1 MITSR
6 LVAMANQ
13 IALGV
18 PDRTHVAAQV
28 AQHLRTLWAPSMIN
42 ELAAH
47 AAASPSDL
55 QHEVVEA
62 LAHLRPQALNH
73 G

>member
-18 PDRTHVAAQV
+18 PDRAHAASQLS
-28 AQHLRTLWAPSMIN
+28 QHLRSFWAPAMIDQ
-42 ELAAH
+42 LASH
-47 AAASPSDL
+47 AAASPGDL
-55 QHEVVEA
+55 EPEVIVA
-62 LAHLRPQALNH
+62 LETLRPKVMNH

>member
-18 PDRTHVAAQV
+18 PDRAHVADQV
-28 AQHLRTLWAPSMIN
+28 ALHLRSFWAPSMIN

-47 AAASPSDL
+47 AVMSPGDL
-55 QHEVVEA
+55 RPEVVEA
-62 LAHLRPQALNH
+62 LKNLRPMVVH
-73 G
+73 HD

>member
-18 PDRTHVAAQV
+18 PDRAHVADQV
-28 AQHLRTLWAPSMIN
+28 ALHLRSFWAPSMIN

-47 AAASPSDL
+47 AEASPGDL
-55 QHEVVEA
+55 QPEVVEA
-62 LAHLRPQALNH
+62 LATLRPKVLNH

>member
-18 PDRTHVAAQV
+18 PDRTHVADQV
-28 AQHLRTLWAPSMIN
+28 AHHIRSFWAPSMIN
-42 ELAAH
+42 ELATH
-47 AAASPSDL
+47 AAASPGDL
-55 QHEVVEA
+55 QPEVIDA
-62 LAHLRPQALNH
+62 LTTLRPKVVNH

>member
-1 MITSR
+1 MITTR

-18 PDRTHVAAQV
+18 PDRAHVADQV
-28 AQHLRTLWAPSMIN
+28 VQHLRSFWAPFMIN

-47 AAASPSDL
+47 AAASPGDL
-55 QHEVVEA
+55 QPEVVCA
-62 LAHLRPQALNH
+62 LMNLRPKVLNH

>member
-18 PDRTHVAAQV
+18 PDRAHVANQV
-28 AQHLRTLWAPSMIN
+28 ALHIRSFWAPSMIN

-47 AAASPSDL
+47 AAASPVDL
-55 QHEVVEA
+55 RPEVVEA
-62 LAHLRPQALNH
+62 LENLRPMVVH
-73 G
+73 HD